1 MFVEDKKL
9 IRIVLPKADT
19 GGHPCWKSLL
29 IGQFEADAW
38 TLEQMQK
45 KITLERFQIEV
56 SKTTCCNTCLRV
68 LMCILLRDRP
78 SITVSTSYCFR
89 IQEWILQKLKLQ
101 ETITTVA
108 QDYTDF
114 LI

>member
-1 MFVEDKKL
+1 MHAERKVAADYIFVKRLKVFLFVEDKKL

-56 SKTTCCNTCLRV
+56 S
-68 LMCILLRDRP
+68 
-78 SITVSTSYCFR
+78 
-89 IQEWILQKLKLQ
+89 
-101 ETITTVA
+101 
-108 QDYTDF
+108 
-114 LI
+114 